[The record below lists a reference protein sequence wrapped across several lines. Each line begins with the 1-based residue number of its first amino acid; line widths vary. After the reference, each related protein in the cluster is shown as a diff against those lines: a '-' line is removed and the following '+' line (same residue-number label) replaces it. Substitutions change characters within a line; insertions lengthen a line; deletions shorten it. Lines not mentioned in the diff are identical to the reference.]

1 MSYTVKA
8 IEPDTTEHVFTIE
21 EDEYILD
28 KMEEEG
34 IDAPYSCK
42 AGACSTCA
50 GKLLE
55 GSVNQEDQS
64 FLDEDQ
70 MASGFVLTCVAYATS
85 DPATITMSVRYD
97 NAFQTPTG
105 TGIGTAVASKNS
117 YSIAYNVV
125 DIGVQVETGNSIKGH
140 AYDSFIKQD
149 EEYEDE

>member
-50 GKLLE
+50 GQLLE
-55 GSVNQEDQS
+55 GTVNQEDQS

-85 DPATITMSVRYD
+85 DLVL
-97 NAFQTPTG
+97 QLG
-105 TGIGTAVASKNS
+105 K
-117 YSIAYNVV
+117 
-125 DIGVQVETGNSIKGH
+125 
-140 AYDSFIKQD
+140 
-149 EEYEDE
+149 EEELY

>member
-50 GKLLE
+50 GQVLE
-55 GSVNQEDQS
+55 GTVNQEDQS

-85 DPATITMSVRYD
+85 DLVL
-97 NAFQTPTG
+97 QLG
-105 TGIGTAVASKNS
+105 K
-117 YSIAYNVV
+117 
-125 DIGVQVETGNSIKGH
+125 
-140 AYDSFIKQD
+140 
-149 EEYEDE
+149 EEELY

>member
-50 GKLLE
+50 GQLLE
-55 GSVNQEDQS
+55 GTVNQEDQS

-70 MASGFVLTCVAYATS
+70 MESGFVLTCVAYATS
-85 DPATITMSVRYD
+85 DLVL
-97 NAFQTPTG
+97 QL
-105 TGIGTAVASKNS
+105 VK
-117 YSIAYNVV
+117 
-125 DIGVQVETGNSIKGH
+125 
-140 AYDSFIKQD
+140 
-149 EEYEDE
+149 EEELY

>member
-8 IEPDTTEHVFTIE
+8 IEPDATEHVFTIE

-50 GKLLE
+50 GKILE
-55 GSVNQEDQS
+55 GTVNQEDQS

-70 MASGFVLTCVAYATS
+70 MEAGFVLTCVAYATS
-85 DPATITMSVRYD
+85 DLVL
-97 NAFQTPTG
+97 QLG
-105 TGIGTAVASKNS
+105 K
-117 YSIAYNVV
+117 
-125 DIGVQVETGNSIKGH
+125 
-140 AYDSFIKQD
+140 
-149 EEYEDE
+149 EEELY